1 MHLCR
6 KDKVPIRKL
15 VFYFDAS
22 GIQAAEVWASAID
35 FFRQA
40 GILHTE
46 YSLTFPA
53 LVRKGGPALVVSSE
67 EALAVLQEESP
78 TMFTLGHDAGNASQ
92 RIMLSPMSGS
102 RRFYNFHVG
111 SSEPTWMPTTWAPLI
126 ESMAQTFALAIA
138 SSIDAHYAGWQS
150 CNDPE
155 YYAHT
160 YGSIEGFRV
169 LRPLPPP
176 HHDVERLDISLN
188 PGRFDTCNGG
198 PAFVKADLW
207 LGPCFWDY
215 APCRKE
221 EVLTQRWLK
230 VRETEHFVHINAYPE
245 PFTRPDGEQ
254 GEIQRKLW
262 RLLFHSDCQ
271 WPPGSQSPT

>member
-102 RRFYNFHVG
+102 RRFYNFPVPVRFQLTNFFFPFMAG
-111 SSEPTWMPTTWAPLI
+111 QIFIVFGRPYTSLI
-126 ESMAQTFALAIA
+126 VIS
-138 SSIDAHYAGWQS
+138 
-150 CNDPE
+150 
-155 YYAHT
+155 
-160 YGSIEGFRV
+160 
-169 LRPLPPP
+169 
-176 HHDVERLDISLN
+176 DIIY
-188 PGRFDTCNGG
+188 F
-198 PAFVKADLW
+198 
-207 LGPCFWDY
+207 
-215 APCRKE
+215 
-221 EVLTQRWLK
+221 Q
-230 VRETEHFVHINAYPE
+230 
-245 PFTRPDGEQ
+245 
-254 GEIQRKLW
+254 
-262 RLLFHSDCQ
+262 
-271 WPPGSQSPT
+271 